1 MIAPTRHPLRFAL
14 ALAAATLTAC
24 AFTSSS
30 PFAGYVE
37 LPRERATVGLWDVG
51 DQNCKGSIQ
60 RSAGESFWVVDC
72 RFRLG
77 YGHCTHGLPL
87 RDRGAGRYAST
98 DGAVDFTILEDGRL
112 EETKRGQVEGRY
124 ERLDGHICGAR
135 RAGDYPW
142 DH

>member
-1 MIAPTRHPLRFAL
+1 MKQLNRPLRL
-14 ALAAATLTAC
+14 TLTLAATTLAAC

-51 DQNCKGSIQ
+51 DQNCRGSIQ
-60 RSAGESFWVVDC
+60 RSVEGSFWVVDC

-87 RDRGAGRYAST
+87 RDRGAGRYATSG
-98 DGAVDFTILEDGRL
+98 GAIAFTILEDGRL
-112 EETKRGQVEGRY
+112 EESKQGQVEGRY

-135 RAGDYPW
+135 RAGEYPW
-142 DH
+142 DR